1 MGKQAFTVIT
11 LLGSGGGVARAML
24 TILNRSVR
32 DRKDPIHHLIR
43 RCVLYLIDH
52 KQKDIEY
59 YRTHFPNLQKQIHL
73 LEFDLGD
80 TNRFR
85 EHLRMTGTGLVI
97 DVSWADTAEMIR
109 CCNEFGVRYANT
121 ALENVEVDL
130 EEEELEGF
138 PLIERYLR
146 FEEARG
152 AFTNT
157 SAIICSG
164 MNPGVVQW
172 MAWEILRKNPKKKP
186 LGIYIVEEDTSFFR
200 DTSLA
205 RPDTVYTT
213 WTPELFLDEAILSYP
228 MLLQQG
234 SALFLY
240 EYPYELEFKVRLG
253 KRKFYGTLM
262 PHEESLTLGKLLN
275 VETGFI
281 YRVSDH
287 TTKILIDNLDDPDV
301 LWDRPMEVLDPLKTE
316 LRGRDMVGVLVVYE
330 DHERYMYNLMS
341 NRSVFGTYGTTNATY
356 FQVACGLYA
365 AVAALLLED
374 IPLGVHYV
382 DELLMKTKSRYGRYL
397 QHYMREF
404 VVGKNK
410 RSDGTLLKRMRSV
423 RD

>member
-1 MGKQAFTVIT
+1 MGKQASTVIT
-11 LLGSGGGVARAML
+11 LLGSAGGVARAML
-24 TILNRSVR
+24 TILNRSAR

-43 RCVLYLIDH
+43 RCTLCLIDH

-59 YRTHFPNLQKQIHL
+59 YHAHFPNLKERIHL
-73 LEFDLGD
+73 LEFDLAD
-80 TNRFR
+80 TARFR
-85 EHLRMTGTGLVI
+85 EHLRTTGTGLVI

-121 ALENVEVDL
+121 ALENVQVDL

-152 AFTNT
+152 EFTNT
-157 SAIICSG
+157 SAIVCSG

-172 MAWEILRKNPKKKP
+172 MAWEILRKNPQKKP

-200 DTSLA
+200 DPSLA

-234 SALFLY
+234 TPLFIY
-240 EYPYELEFKVRLG
+240 EYPYEQEFKVRLG

-262 PHEESLTLGKLLN
+262 PHEESITLGKLLN

-301 LWDRPMEVLDPLKTE
+301 LWDRPMEVLDPLTSD

-341 NRSVFGTYGTTNATY
+341 NRSVFAEYGTTNATY

-365 AVAALLLED
+365 AVSALLLED

-382 DELLMKTKSRYGRYL
+382 DELLMKTKSRYGKYL
-397 QHYMREF
+397 RHYMRKFEA
-404 VVGKNK
+404 GKNK
-410 RSDGTLLKRMRSV
+410 RSDGTLLERMRNV
-423 RD
+423 RE